1 MSSNKSG
8 RVLVAAAVAAAL
20 CLSLAGPAAAADGSW
35 ISPGPLERLA
45 TWFAGLWTP
54 EAAPLNG
61 AAAENPPAEDD
72 EEPQGCRGD
81 YSACLD
87 PNGIILPPPAP
98 IRRVP

>member
-20 CLSLAGPAAAADGSW
+20 CLSLAGPAAAADGSRV
-35 ISPGPLERLA
+35 SPGALERLA
-45 TWFAGLWTP
+45 AWITGLWMP
-54 EAAPLNG
+54 EAVALDG
-61 AAAENPPAEDD
+61 AATGNPPVEEDED
-72 EEPQGCRGD
+72 PESCRGE